1 MTEKEKKSGPD
12 EGGPFAGLEPPGQE
26 QYLNCIRCGACD
38 SVCPTYRQSLRET
51 HSPRGRLFLA
61 RKVLEGKTEFTPNL
75 IGQMYSCLSCEACA
89 EACPVGL
96 HPAELALELRRLD
109 QQLHPARW
117 KNLVFNRLLK
127 NPALMSTGLWPLR
140 LYQLLGF
147 RAAARALNLTGLLP
161 DQVRDLEGMLP
172 PIPGRTGR
180 SIIPESTTNKGEP
193 RGRVVFFLG
202 CAQNLLF
209 ARTSA
214 AAVRVL
220 AENGYQVLTP
230 PDVLCCG
237 MPALSYGD
245 WRSLTDLARHNIAR
259 IEKLKAETI
268 VTDCAT
274 CGATLKAYGHY
285 LEHDPD
291 WAERAKNFSAKVK
304 DICEFLAAIDLKRPR
319 RPVAR
324 RVTYHDPCHLGR
336 TQGVRSQPRKILQQ
350 IEGLELVEMKEPD
363 RCCGSAGTQII
374 TNYEMSMGVLDRKM
388 DNAAAV
394 EPDFIATGCP
404 SCRMQLTTGCRRRG
418 LSAEVVHPVELLEAA
433 YGDSESGK

>member
-1 MTEKEKKSGPD
+1 MSEGPSQSRPD
-12 EGGPFAGLEPPGQE
+12 EGGPFAGLEVPGQE
-26 QYLNCIRCGACD
+26 QYLHCIRCGACD
-38 SVCPTYRQSLRET
+38 PVCPTYRQSLRET

-61 RKVLEGKTEFTPNL
+61 RKTLEGETEFTPNL
-75 IGQMYSCLSCEACA
+75 IGQMYTCLSCGACA

-96 HPAELALELRRLD
+96 HPADLALGLRRLD
-109 QQLHPARW
+109 QQIRPAKW
-117 KNLVFNRLLK
+117 KDLVFNRILK
-127 NPALMSTGLWPLR
+127 YPALMSAGLWPLR

-161 DQVRDLEGMLP
+161 DQLRDLEGMLP

-180 SIIPESTTNKGEP
+180 GLIPKSTPNQGEL

-209 ARTSA
+209 GRASA
-214 AAVRVL
+214 VAVRVL
-220 AENGYQVLTP
+220 AENGYQVVTP
-230 PDVLCCG
+230 REVLCCG

-259 IEKLKAETI
+259 MENSEII

-274 CGATLKAYGHY
+274 CGATLKAYGRY

-291 WAERAKNFSAKVK
+291 WAERAEKFSAKVM
-304 DICEFLAAIDLKRPR
+304 DICEFLAAVDLR
-319 RPVAR
+319 RPAR
-324 RVTYHDPCHLGR
+324 PLAGRVTYHDPCHLGR
-336 TQGVRSQPRKILQQ
+336 TQGVRLQPRKILQQ
-350 IEGLELVEMKEPD
+350 IEGLEFVEMDEAD
-363 RCCGSAGTQII
+363 WCCGSAGTQII

-388 DNAAAV
+388 DHAAAV

-404 SCRMQLTTGCRRRG
+404 SCRMQLTAGCRRRG
-418 LSAEVVHPVELLEAA
+418 LPAGVVHPVELLDAA
-433 YGDSESGK
+433 YRDSENGK